1 MTTTPIQGGKMNNA
15 FDPASAASLS
25 PRSLELV
32 ERRAQL
38 LGPAYRLFY
47 ETPVQVSRGSGT
59 RLWDSDG
66 NEYLDAYN
74 NVVCV
79 GHAHPRVVEA
89 VHHQMQ
95 TLCTHTRYL
104 QEGILD
110 YAADLL
116 ATFDGR
122 CGSGHAM
129 FTCTGS
135 EAPMIWPCESR
146 STTPATLESS
156 SRRRPTTAIRT

>member
-15 FDPASAASLS
+15 FNPASAASLS
-25 PRSLELV
+25 PRSRELV

-59 RLWDSDG
+59 RPSDSDG

-89 VHHQMQ
+89 VHAK
-95 TLCTHTRYL
+95 CKRCAHTR
-104 QEGILD
+104 
-110 YAADLL
+110 
-116 ATFDGR
+116 ATFRKGSLTTPPTCWPPSMAGALPDTR
-122 CGSGHAM
+122 CSP
-129 FTCTGS
+129 
-135 EAPMIWPCESR
+135 APVRKPMTWPCESR
-146 STTPATLESS
+146 STTPATPESS